1 MKKLL
6 FLGLFLVTIAM
17 SAQENVNNYKY
28 IVVPKKFDF
37 LKEKNQYRV
46 NTYTKFLFEKAGFN
60 AIYDDQK
67 PADLQANP
75 CLGLKAEIV
84 DDSNLFTTKLRVSL
98 ENCQG
103 NIVYT
108 SDEGKSKEKD
118 YEEAYQ
124 DAIENAFVSVKEL
137 NYKYEPGSTNTKFV
151 LGRAVVE
158 EPAPVSTAAI
168 ALGGVTSVSNE
179 TQKVATQ
186 AAAPVAAVST
196 TVEDNGTTLFAQPTA
211 TGFQLVDMSPKVVF
225 KITKTTQPNYFII
238 KDKNGFLYQKD
249 GKWIA
254 EYYEGDVLKQEVL
267 NIKF

>member
-6 FLGLFLVTIAM
+6 FLGLFLIAISM

-28 IVVPKKFDF
+28 IIVPKKFDF
-37 LKEKNQYRV
+37 LKEENQYRV
-46 NTYTKFLFEKAGFN
+46 NTFTKFLFEKQGFT

-75 CLGLKAEIV
+75 CLGLKANIL
-84 DDSNLFTTKLRVSL
+84 DNSNLFTTKLNVTL

-103 NIVYT
+103 TIVYT

-118 YEEAYQ
+118 YEKAYQ
-124 DAIENAFVSVKEL
+124 EAIENAFVSVRGL
-137 NYKYEPGSTNTKFV
+137 NYKYEPVANTQV
-151 LGRAVVE
+151 QMPTQVATV
-158 EPAPVSTAAI
+158 PAAA
-168 ALGGVTSVSNE
+168 ATTSVA
-179 TQKVATQ
+179 VASSSVNSTVNQ
-186 AAAPVAAVST
+186 AQEQVTPVAAT
-196 TVEDNGTTLFAQPTA
+196 TVDTDAKTLFAQPTA
-211 TGFQLVDMSPKVVF
+211 IGFQLVDMTPKVVF
-225 KITKTTQPNYFII
+225 KITKTTQPNYYLI

-254 EYYEGDVLKQEVL
+254 EYYEGDVLKQETL